1 MRRFGLIAL
10 AAVVTGLIVG
20 IVIAN
25 SGSSGKATPSI
36 PELKPPPGTI
46 ESSGSTGATGST
58 GTTGSSG
65 TGSTTT
71 PTQSQ
76 TTPSQ
81 SSGGSQTPQA
91 DTPQNNTAPPKG
103 SPAGRFEQFCK
114 DNPGA
119 C

>member
-1 MRRFGLIAL
+1 LRRFGLIAL
-10 AAVVTGLIVG
+10 GAIVTGLIVG
-20 IVIAN
+20 VVIA
-25 SGSSGKATPSI
+25 SGGGSGTATPSI

-46 ESSGSTGATGST
+46 SNSGTSGATGSTGATG
-58 GTTGSSG
+58 TTGAA
-65 TGSTTT
+65 TT
-71 PTQSQ
+71 PTQTQ

-91 DTPQNNTAPPKG
+91 DTPQHNTTPPKG
-103 SPAGRFEQFCK
+103 SPASRFEQFCK

>member
-1 MRRFGLIAL
+1 LRRFGLIAL
-10 AAVVTGLIVG
+10 AAIVTGLIVG

-25 SGSSGKATPSI
+25 AGGSDKATPSI

-46 ESSGSTGATGST
+46 SNSGTSGATGSSGAS
-58 GTTGSSG
+58 GTTGA
-65 TGSTTT
+65 TTT
-71 PTQSQ
+71 PTQTQ

-81 SSGGSQTPQA
+81 TSGGSQTPQA
-91 DTPQNNTAPPKG
+91 DTPQNNTTPPKG
-103 SPAGRFEQFCK
+103 SPASRFEQFCK

>member
-1 MRRFGLIAL
+1 
-10 AAVVTGLIVG
+10 VG
-20 IVIAN
+20 VVIAN
-25 SGSSGKATPSI
+25 SGDSGKATPSV
-36 PELKPPPGTI
+36 PELKPPPGSI
-46 ESSGSTGATGST
+46 SESGSTGATGST

-65 TGSTTT
+65 GTTT
-71 PTQSQ
+71 PTQTQTQ

-81 SSGGSQTPQA
+81 SGGGAQAPQS